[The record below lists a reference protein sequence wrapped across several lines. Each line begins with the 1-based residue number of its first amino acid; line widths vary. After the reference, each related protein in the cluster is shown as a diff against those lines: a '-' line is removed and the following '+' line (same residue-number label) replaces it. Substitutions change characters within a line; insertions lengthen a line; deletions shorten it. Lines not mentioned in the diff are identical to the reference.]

1 MNLSFR
7 LAKPEDLNQTKKSKT
22 KKTESKSRERKS
34 TECKSKERK
43 SKERKSTGHKRPKQE
58 TQKSTKIIR
67 TVKNTASSDAQL
79 ISNYSSD
86 LSGHGKIKTP
96 RFEFASTDLMVSMN
110 NSTNSPYSTGYSNNL
125 TKDLSERSS
134 NDSNEEHFGD
144 LNRISDAVSN
154 HTSGSHSNQP
164 AFSIIGLKVDEEL
177 DIRQAL

>member
-22 KKTESKSRERKS
+22 KKTESKSR
-34 TECKSKERK
+34 ECKSKERK

-67 TVKNTASSDAQL
+67 TVKNTSSDAQL
-79 ISNYSSD
+79 ISNSSD

-125 TKDLSERSS
+125 AKDLSERSS